1 MAHHCGAVRQGRQ
14 GGLINAERNAR
25 GLATRVPE
33 ECNMSSTDKINMR
46 ETNGNGSRPL
56 PEGSEAPPRS
66 IEPEILHFIQRSRW
80 HADRTMPE
88 LPHQYVVIHWRPE
101 QQRVF
106 ERFARFIQEQG
117 QKERP
122 ATESRC
128 YCELE
133 GWKYWTAG
141 APADETIII
150 NRSKSVDSPG

>member
-1 MAHHCGAVRQGRQ
+1 
-14 GGLINAERNAR
+14 
-25 GLATRVPE
+25 
-33 ECNMSSTDKINMR
+33 MSSTDKINIW

-56 PEGSEAPPRS
+56 SKGAEASHPA
-66 IEPEILHFIQRSRW
+66 IEPEILHFIEQSRW

-117 QKERP
+117 RKERP
-122 ATESRC
+122 ATESPC
-128 YCELE
+128 YCELD

-150 NRSKSVDSPG
+150 NRSKAADSLG

>member
-1 MAHHCGAVRQGRQ
+1 
-14 GGLINAERNAR
+14 
-25 GLATRVPE
+25 
-33 ECNMSSTDKINMR
+33 MSSTDKINIW

-56 PEGSEAPPRS
+56 SKGAEASHPA
-66 IEPEILHFIQRSRW
+66 IEPEILHFIEQSRW

-117 QKERP
+117 QKGRS
-122 ATESRC
+122 ATESPC
-128 YCELE
+128 YCELD

-150 NRSKSVDSPG
+150 NRSKAADSLG

>member
-1 MAHHCGAVRQGRQ
+1 M
-14 GGLINAERNAR
+14 
-25 GLATRVPE
+25 P
-33 ECNMSSTDKINMR
+33 STDKIKTQV
-46 ETNGNGSRPL
+46 TNGNGSRRL
-56 PEGSEAPPRS
+56 PEGAETAPTAV
-66 IEPEILHFIQRSRW
+66 EPEILHFIQQSRW

-106 ERFARFIQEQG
+106 ELFARFIQEQG
-117 QKERP
+117 QKGRS

-128 YCELE
+128 YCELD

-150 NRSKSVDSPG
+150 NRSKAADTLG